1 MPVKRP
7 HQLSRDAL
15 LAIVAG
21 VQGRMY
27 LDLDTQGREFWNPG
41 KEWSG
46 ADICM
51 EIQNL
56 LHQHGLVPG
65 DDENHN
71 APQNTA
77 SDDAAESQLIIC
89 LDGGLVQDVYTSLPH
104 IRVTIVDWD
113 VADAL
118 SDDPKVFEAK
128 TQAGSIRAFAREA
141 AVTPIGDASGSDLEA
156 VITAAREQ
164 GFLSEHVQLRVPQTA
179 DAPENAFAALVAE
192 AMARGLSCED
202 LDNAVHDA
210 VGGLATNVNNAGLE
224 AQIEFLVQRLGA
236 AETRRLLEACSADKP

>member
-21 VQGRMY
+21 VQERMY
-27 LDLDTQGREFWNPG
+27 LDLDAEGREFWNPA

-51 EIQNL
+51 EIQSL

-65 DDENHN
+65 DDENYS
-71 APQNTA
+71 PRQ
-77 SDDAAESQLIIC
+77 
-89 LDGGLVQDVYTSLPH
+89 
-104 IRVTIVDWD
+104 
-113 VADAL
+113 
-118 SDDPKVFEAK
+118 
-128 TQAGSIRAFAREA
+128 
-141 AVTPIGDASGSDLEA
+141 
-156 VITAAREQ
+156 TAANDVD
-164 GFLSEHVQLRVPQTA
+164 GRVPQTA
-179 DAPENAFAALVAE
+179 DAPENTLAALVAE
-192 AMARGLSCED
+192 AMAQGLSCED

-224 AQIEFLVQRLGA
+224 AQIEFLVLRLGA